1 MNKNDITIARRFNNL
16 LEAVREM
23 NIDLSY
29 NEAEAL
35 RDIKAMASYRDM
47 KVTAVFSDTDGQ
59 LWYIIRSVSEGLNLL
74 HKYVPFHNCLSNSP
88 FEVYSPSCAGDDA
101 TVETATKLLHVG
113 RAPKC
118 EGARQEIAFL
128 NLIAG

>member
-1 MNKNDITIARRFNNL
+1 MNNDITIARRFNTI
-16 LEAVREM
+16 LEAVREL

-29 NEAEAL
+29 NEPEAL
-35 RDIKAMASYRDM
+35 RDIKALASYRDL

-59 LWYIIRSVSEGLNLL
+59 LWYIIRSVREGLNLL
-74 HKYVPFHNCLSNSP
+74 HKYVPFHSVLSNAP
-88 FEVYSPSCAGDDA
+88 FEVYSPSCAGHDA
-101 TVETATKLLHVG
+101 TVENATKLLHVG

>member
-1 MNKNDITIARRFNNL
+1 MNKDITIARRFSSI
-16 LEAVREM
+16 LEGVTEL

-29 NEAEAL
+29 NRAEAL
-35 RDIKAMASYRDM
+35 RDIKALASYRDL
-47 KVTAVFSDTDGQ
+47 KVSAVFSDTDGQ
-59 LWYIIRSVSEGLNLL
+59 LWYILRSVREGLNLL
-74 HKYVPFHNCLSNSP
+74 HKYTPFSATLSAAP
-88 FEVYSPSCAGDDA
+88 FEVYSPSCAGYDA

>member
-1 MNKNDITIARRFNNL
+1 MNNDITIARRFNTI
-16 LEAVREM
+16 LEAVREL

-29 NEAEAL
+29 NEPEAL
-35 RDIKAMASYRDM
+35 RDIKALNSYRDL
-47 KVTAVFSDTDGQ
+47 KVTAVFADTDNQ
-59 LWYIIRSVSEGLNLL
+59 LWYILRSVREGLNLL
-74 HKYVPFHNCLSNSP
+74 HKYVPFHSCLSNAP

-101 TVETATKLLHVG
+101 TIENATKLLHVG